1 MSHHTAYTASRSPEF
16 ARPGFLAAGPPTH
29 GYDLRRRLRDELGQV
44 WHASQSQTC
53 AILARLLCLSLLLAA
68 LAACSAPPAGA
79 PTVAPPATL
88 TVFAAASLTES
99 FGELGQLFEAR
110 RPDVTVVFNF
120 AGSQQLVQQLAQ
132 GAPADV
138 FASANNRQMQAAVET
153 GRVDAASPQPFVHN
167 RLVLV
172 TPADNRAGLASFADL
187 ARPGLKLVLA
197 APEVPAGQYA
207 QEFLELAGQDPTLG
221 ADFVAGVTQ
230 NIVSYEENVRAVLSK
245 VALGEADAG
254 IVYATDAASAG
265 DAVRIL
271 PIPDTLNVVASYPL
285 APIANSAQAEL
296 AAQFIALVLSP
307 EGQAVLARYGFD
319 PAPQP

>member
-16 ARPGFLAAGPPTH
+16 ARLGFLAAGPPTH

-79 PTVAPPATL
+79 PTVAHPATL

-110 RPDVTVVFNF
+110 RPGVTVVFNF

-132 GAPADV
+132 GAPADL

-167 RLVLV
+167 RLVLI

-207 QEFLELAGQDPTLG
+207 QDFLELAGQDPALG

-271 PIPDTLNVVASYPL
+271 PIPDALNVVASYPL

>member
-1 MSHHTAYTASRSPEF
+1 MNGSHSF
-16 ARPGFLAAGPPTH
+16 
-29 GYDLRRRLRDELGQV
+29 RRVVLSILPV
-44 WHASQSQTC
+44 
-53 AILARLLCLSLLLAA
+53 AILLLAA
-68 LAACSAPPAGA
+68 CAPAAPANNDAPRE
-79 PTVAPPATL
+79 L
-88 TVFAAASLTES
+88 TVFAAASLTDAFQELASEFES
-99 FGELGQLFEAR
+99 RHPGAH
-110 RPDVTVVFNF
+110 VVFNF
-120 AGSQQLVQQLAQ
+120 AGSQQLAQQLGQ

-153 GRVDAASPQPFVHN
+153 GRVDATSPRPFVHN

-197 APEVPAGQYA
+197 APEVPVGQYA
-207 QEFLELAGQDPTLG
+207 QEFLELAGQDPALG

-271 PIPDTLNVVASYPL
+271 PIPDALNVVASYPL